1 MRFGIKLKYLKIWFD
16 VLTPKQILFFESMIK
31 RIKRNHTVLCTSR
44 DYDQVTQLAKI
55 RNLKLVIVGKHGGSK
70 RHDKLNASLHRTKL
84 LSTRIKKFS
93 PDITISF
100 CSPEAARVSYGLG
113 IPHVCFSDSPHAT
126 AVMKLSLPY
135 ADKLLIPWIIPK
147 SDFKNM
153 GIDPKNIIQYK
164 SIDAAQITKRKVF
177 FHCGTGINSRRWKT
191 ILIRTPEDE
200 AAYLS
205 KQSDVVN
212 IIKKIEKDHFGC
224 HITVLT
230 RYKKQAESLKKKFS
244 KSVQNKWIPCADYD
258 KSNPQ
263 EMKERGIPEHIRSK
277 FQIVSKVVD
286 GKKLLLNCDVFVG
299 SGGTMTAESALLG
312 VPTISYNAIPN
323 RIEGYL
329 VNKKIVARCM
339 TPNKIAER
347 ITHVF
352 QLTSYRGGGSE
363 RTRRL
368 ELQKFVDSLEDPY
381 PILLKT
387 IKSILK

>member
-1 MRFGIKLKYLKIWFD
+1 MQFGIKPKYLKIWFD
-16 VLTPKQILFFESMIK
+16 VLTPKQLLFFESMIK
-31 RIKRNHTVLCTSR
+31 RIKKNHAVLCTSR

-164 SIDAAQITKRKVF
+164 SIDAAQITKGKVF
-177 FHCGTGINSRRWKT
+177 EPRLPYDQISDK
-191 ILIRTPEDE
+191 ILIRTSEDE
-200 AAYLS
+200 AAYSS
-205 KQSDVVN
+205 KQSDVVG
-212 IIKKIEKDHFGC
+212 IIKKIKKNQVSE

-230 RYKKQAESLKKKFS
+230 RYKKQADLLKKKFS
-244 KSVQNKWIPCADYD
+244 KSAQ
-258 KSNPQ
+258 
-263 EMKERGIPEHIRSK
+263 SK
-277 FQIVSKVVD
+277 VQIVSKVVD
-286 GKKLLLNCDVFVG
+286 GKKLLRNCDVFVG

-323 RIEGYL
+323 RIEDYL
-329 VNKKIVARCM
+329 VSKKIVARCM
-339 TPNKIAER
+339 TPNKIAEKIDHIVRRSWGVRGR
-347 ITHVF
+347 I
-352 QLTSYRGGGSE
+352 YE
-363 RTRRL
+363 RRRRL
-368 ELQKFVDSLEDPY
+368 RIKKFVNSLEDPY

>member
-1 MRFGIKLKYLKIWFD
+1 MKIWFD
-16 VLTPKQILFFESMIK
+16 ILTPKQLLFFEPIIQRLK
-31 RIKRNHTVLCTSR
+31 KNHTVLCTSR
-44 DYDQVTQLAKI
+44 KYNQVTDLAKI
-55 RNLKLVIVGKHGGSK
+55 RKQKLVIIGKYGGVK
-70 RHDKLNASLHRTKL
+70 KHDKLDASLSRSKL
-84 LSTRIKKFS
+84 LVRKISKFL
-93 PDITISF
+93 PDITLSS

-135 ADKLLIPWIIPK
+135 ANKLLIPWIIPK
-147 SDFKNM
+147 NDFKNM
-153 GIDPKNIIQYK
+153 GIEPKNIIQYK
-164 SIDAAQITKRKVF
+164 TIDAAQITKQKVF
-177 FHCGTGINSRRWKT
+177 FGCGTDINSRRWKT

-200 AAYLS
+200 AAYSS
-205 KQSDVVN
+205 KQSDVVD
-212 IIKKIEKDHFGC
+212 IIKKIEKDFLGC

-230 RYKKQAESLKKKFS
+230 RYKKQADLLKKKFS
-244 KSVQNKWIPCADYD
+244 KSAQN
-258 KSNPQ
+258 
-263 EMKERGIPEHIRSK
+263 K

-286 GKKLLLNCDVFVG
+286 GKKMLLNSDVFVG

-323 RIEGYL
+323 RIEDYL
-329 VNKKIVARCM
+329 VSKKIVTRCM

-363 RTRRL
+363 RTRRM
-368 ELQKFVDSLEDPY
+368 QIKKFVNSLEDPY

>member
-1 MRFGIKLKYLKIWFD
+1 MKIWFD
-16 VLTPKQILFFESMIK
+16 ILTPKQLLFFEPIIQRLK
-31 RIKRNHTVLCTSR
+31 KNHTVLCTSR
-44 DYDQVTQLAKI
+44 KYNQVTDLAKI
-55 RNLKLVIVGKHGGSK
+55 RKQKLVIIGKYGGVK
-70 RHDKLNASLHRTKL
+70 KHDKLDASLSRSKL
-84 LSTRIKKFS
+84 LVRKISKFL
-93 PDITISF
+93 PDITLSS

-113 IPHVCFSDSPHAT
+113 IPHICFSDSPHAT

-135 ADKLLIPWIIPK
+135 ANKLLIPWIIPK

-153 GIDPKNIIQYK
+153 GIKPKNIIQYK
-164 SIDAAQITKRKVF
+164 TIDAAQITKQKVF
-177 FHCGTGINSRRWKT
+177 LTCGTGINSRKWKT

-200 AAYLS
+200 AAYSS
-205 KQSDVVN
+205 KQSDVVD
-212 IIKKIEKDHFGC
+212 IIKKIEKDFLGC

-230 RYKKQAESLKKKFS
+230 RYKKQADLLKKKFS
-244 KSVQNKWIPCADYD
+244 KSAQ
-258 KSNPQ
+258 
-263 EMKERGIPEHIRSK
+263 SK

-286 GKKLLLNCDVFVG
+286 GEKMLLNSDVFVG

-323 RIEGYL
+323 RIEDCL
-329 VNKKIVARCM
+329 VSKKIVTRCM
-339 TPNKIAER
+339 APNKIAER

-363 RTRRL
+363 RTRRM
-368 ELQKFVDSLEDPY
+368 QIKKFVNSLEDPY

>member
-1 MRFGIKLKYLKIWFD
+1 
-16 VLTPKQILFFESMIK
+16 MIK
-31 RIKRNHTVLCTSR
+31 RLKKNHSVLCTSR
-44 DYDQVTQLAKI
+44 KYNQVTELAKI
-55 RNLKLVIVGKHGGSK
+55 RKQKLVIIGKHGGAEK
-70 RHDKLNASLHRTKL
+70 HDKLDASLSRSKL
-84 LSTRIKKFS
+84 LVKKISKFS
-93 PDITISF
+93 PDITLSF

-113 IPHVCFSDSPHAT
+113 IPHICFSDSPHAT

-147 SDFKNM
+147 SDFENM

-164 SIDAAQITKRKVF
+164 TIDAAQITKRKVF
-177 FHCGTGINSRRWKT
+177 FGCGTDINSRKWKT

-205 KQSDVVN
+205 KESDVVD
-212 IIKKIEKDHFGC
+212 IIKKIKMDFLGC

-244 KSVQNKWIPCADYD
+244 KSAQ
-258 KSNPQ
+258 
-263 EMKERGIPEHIRSK
+263 SK

-286 GKKLLLNCDVFVG
+286 GGKVLLDSDVFVG

-323 RIEGYL
+323 RIEDYL
-329 VNKKIVARCM
+329 VNKKIITRCM

-347 ITHVF
+347 ITRIF

-363 RTRRL
+363 RTRRM
-368 ELQKFVDSLEDPY
+368 QIKKFVNSLEDPY

-387 IKSILK
+387 MKSVLK

>member
-1 MRFGIKLKYLKIWFD
+1 
-16 VLTPKQILFFESMIK
+16 MIK
-31 RIKRNHTVLCTSR
+31 RIKKNNTVLCTSR

-55 RNLKLVIVGKHGGSK
+55 RNLKLIIVGKHGGSE

-84 LSTRIKKFS
+84 LSARIKKFS

-113 IPHVCFSDSPHAT
+113 VPHICFSDSPHAT

-177 FHCGTGINSRRWKT
+177 LTCGTGINSRHWKT

-200 AAYLS
+200 AAYSS

-212 IIKKIEKDHFGC
+212 IIKKIEKDFLGC

-244 KSVQNKWIPCADYD
+244 KSVQNKWIPYADYD

-263 EMKERGIPEHIRSK
+263 KMKERGIPEHIRSK

-286 GKKLLLNCDVFVG
+286 GHKMLLDSDVFVG

-323 RIEGYL
+323 RIEDYL
-329 VNKKIVARCM
+329 VSKKIVARCM

-347 ITHVF
+347 ITRVF
-352 QLTSYRGGGSE
+352 QLTSYRGGRSE

-368 ELQKFVDSLEDPY
+368 ELQKFVNSLEDPY

-387 IKSILK
+387 IKSVLK

>member
-1 MRFGIKLKYLKIWFD
+1 LKIWFD
-16 VLTPKQILFFESMIK
+16 VLTPKQLLFFEPMIK
-31 RIKRNHTVLCTSR
+31 RIKKNNTVLCTSR
-44 DYDQVTQLAKI
+44 DYNQVTQLAKI
-55 RNLKLVIVGKHGGSK
+55 RNLKLAIVGKHGGSK
-70 RHDKLNASLHRTKL
+70 RHDKLHASLHRTKL

-100 CSPEAARVSYGLG
+100 CSPEAARTSYGLG

-135 ADKLLIPWIIPK
+135 ADKLLIPWVIPK

-153 GIDPKNIIQYK
+153 GIDPKNIIRYK

-177 FHCGTGINSRRWKT
+177 FDCGTDINSRRWKT

-212 IIKKIEKDHFGC
+212 IIKKIEKDFFGC

-244 KSVQNKWIPCADYD
+244 KSVQSKSIPTHAYD

-263 EMKERGIPEHIRSK
+263 KMKEGGIPEHTWSK

-286 GKKLLLNCDVFVG
+286 GHKMLLDSDVFVG

-323 RIEGYL
+323 RIEDYL
-329 VNKKIVARCM
+329 VSKKIVARCM

-347 ITHVF
+347 ITRVF
-352 QLTSYRGGGSE
+352 QLTSYRGGRSE

-368 ELQKFVDSLEDPY
+368 ELQKFVNSLEDPY

-387 IKSILK
+387 IKSVLK

>member
-1 MRFGIKLKYLKIWFD
+1 MQFGIKPKYLKIWFD
-16 VLTPKQILFFESMIK
+16 VLTPKQLLFFESMIK
-31 RIKRNHTVLCTSR
+31 RIKKNHTVLCTSR

-164 SIDAAQITKRKVF
+164 SIDAAQITKQKVF
-177 FHCGTGINSRRWKT
+177 FGCGTDINSRRWKT

-200 AAYLS
+200 AAYSS
-205 KQSDVVN
+205 KQSDIVD
-212 IIKKIEKDHFGC
+212 IIKKIEKDFLGC

-230 RYKKQAESLKKKFS
+230 RYEKQAGLLKKKFS
-244 KSVQNKWIPCADYD
+244 KSAQ
-258 KSNPQ
+258 
-263 EMKERGIPEHIRSK
+263 SK

-286 GKKLLLNCDVFVG
+286 GKRMLLDSDVFVG

-323 RIEGYL
+323 RIEDYL
-329 VNKKIVARCM
+329 VSKKIVTRCM
-339 TPNKIAER
+339 TPNKVAER

-352 QLTSYRGGGSE
+352 QLTSYRGGGYE

-368 ELQKFVDSLEDPY
+368 RIKKFVNSLEDPY

-387 IKSILK
+387 IKSIIK